1 MLPAVISVT
10 LAALCAWQ
18 PCVACGGQSLPRLC
32 RRRGGG
38 VRRSDRSPSPPL
50 GRSQGCLDCASA
62 HDNHAAR
69 FRLCLPGH
77 VVALPVSAERSGL
90 PGASASLP
98 PTPLSALRSAC
109 RALNPAQRL
118 NGKALTAG
126 GGGFRPLRLLCVR
139 QAPCEEPVGRPGPGA
154 HGDSSPFF
162 SLPFPLRC
170 CTRNNAAPPLRQAF
184 IGLFSGWLI
193 GSIVPV
199 YLPVFPA
206 IISPETIA
214 SAFAFFTMFMACTFF
229 K

>member
-1 MLPAVISVT
+1 M
-10 LAALCAWQ
+10 
-18 PCVACGGQSLPRLC
+18 
-32 RRRGGG
+32 
-38 VRRSDRSPSPPL
+38 
-50 GRSQGCLDCASA
+50 
-62 HDNHAAR
+62 
-69 FRLCLPGH
+69 
-77 VVALPVSAERSGL
+77 
-90 PGASASLP
+90 
-98 PTPLSALRSAC
+98 
-109 RALNPAQRL
+109 
-118 NGKALTAG
+118 
-126 GGGFRPLRLLCVR
+126 
-139 QAPCEEPVGRPGPGA
+139 GRPGPGA

-193 GSIVPV
+193 GSSVPV